1 MNVRSVLPRAPSRR
15 PSVNDHRR
23 NERRLRNGFALVAA
37 FMVVE
42 AVGGWIANSLTLL
55 ADAGH
60 MFLDASALGFS
71 WLAMRLSRRAA
82 NARLTYGY
90 DRFQVL
96 AAFVNALA
104 LFGLSGAILYEAF
117 TRLGAPEP
125 MLPLP
130 ALAVAAIG
138 FVVNVVVYR
147 MLHGSD
153 NLNVRSAALHVLG
166 DLLGSVAAMVAATC
180 VLLFGWLYADPI
192 LAIVIAAILVRG
204 AWTILRESGH
214 ILLQGVPAKLDLDE
228 IRAALTTE
236 VAGVVDIH
244 GLHAWALTNEKPL
257 LTLHARLDPE
267 ADGQSATSAIK
278 AVLTERFGIELSTV
292 QIEQGRCP
300 DA

>member
-1 MNVRSVLPRAPSRR
+1 MNGKP
-15 PSVNDHRR
+15 R
-23 NERRLRNGFALVAA
+23 NEQLLRNGFVLVAA

-42 AVGGWIANSLTLL
+42 AIGGWLANSLTLL

-60 MFLDASALGFS
+60 MLLDASALGLS
-71 WLAMRLSRRAA
+71 WLAMRLSRRQSS
-82 NARLTYGY
+82 ARLTYGY

-96 AAFVNALA
+96 AAFINALA
-104 LFGLSGAILYEAF
+104 LFALSAAILYEAF
-117 TRLGAPEP
+117 ERLRAPEP

-138 FVVNVVVYR
+138 FVVNVIVYR

-166 DLLGSVAAMVAATC
+166 DLLGSVAAMIAAGC

-204 AWTILRESGH
+204 AWTILRESSH
-214 ILLQGVPAKLDLDE
+214 ILLQGVPANVDLDE
-228 IRAALTTE
+228 IRAALTSDI
-236 VAGVVDIH
+236 AGVLDIH
-244 GLHAWALTNEKPL
+244 GMHAWALTNEKPL
-257 LTLHARLDPE
+257 LTLHAKLDPE
-267 ADGQSATSAIK
+267 ADGQSATTAIK
-278 AVLTERFGIELSTV
+278 SVLSDRFGIHLSTV

>member
-1 MNVRSVLPRAPSRR
+1 MYGYQ
-15 PSVNDHRR
+15 H
-23 NERRLRNGFALVAA
+23 NERLLRNGFMLVAA

-42 AVGGWIANSLTLL
+42 AIGGWLANSLTLL

-117 TRLGAPEP
+117 ERLGAPEA

-166 DLLGSVAAMVAATC
+166 DLLGSVAAMVAAGC

-204 AWTILRESGH
+204 AWTILRESSH
-214 ILLQGVPAKLDLDE
+214 ILLQGVPANVDLNE
-228 IRAALTTE
+228 IRTALTSDI
-236 VAGVVDIH
+236 AGVLDVH
-244 GLHAWALTNEKPL
+244 GMHAWALTNEKPL
-257 LTLHARLDPE
+257 LTLHAKLEPD
-267 ADGQSATSAIK
+267 ADGQSATNAIK
-278 AVLTERFGIELSTV
+278 TVLSDRFGIHLSTV

>member
-1 MNVRSVLPRAPSRR
+1 MSSAAR
-15 PSVNDHRR
+15 DHSHTHGR
-23 NERRLRNGFALVAA
+23 NESLLRLAFFLIAG

-60 MFLDASALGFS
+60 MLLDASALGLS
-71 WLAMRLSRRAA
+71 WLAMRLSRRES

-96 AAFVNALA
+96 AAFINALA
-104 LFGLSGAILYEAF
+104 LFALSGAIVYEAF
-117 TRLGAPEP
+117 ERLGAPEA
-125 MLPLP
+125 MLPIP
-130 ALAVAAIG
+130 ALAVAAVG
-138 FVVNVVVYR
+138 FVINVIVYR

-166 DLLGSVAAMVAATC
+166 DLLGSVAAMAAATC

-204 AWTILRESGH
+204 AWAILRESAH
-214 ILLQGVPAKLDLDE
+214 ILLQGVPANVDLDE
-228 IRAALTTE
+228 IRAALTSD
-236 VAGVVDIH
+236 VAGVVDVH

-257 LTLHARLDPE
+257 VTLHATVDPDT
-267 ADGQSATSAIK
+267 DGHSAAQAIK
-278 AVLTERFGIELSTV
+278 TVLTDRFGIERSTV
-292 QIEQGRCP
+292 QIEQGACP

>member
-1 MNVRSVLPRAPSRR
+1 MSSAAQ
-15 PSVNDHRR
+15 DHSYTLRR
-23 NERRLRNGFALVAA
+23 NESLLRLAFFLIAG

-60 MFLDASALGFS
+60 MLLDASALGLS
-71 WLAMRLSRRAA
+71 WLALRLSRRES

-96 AAFVNALA
+96 AAFINALA
-104 LFGLSGAILYEAF
+104 LFALSGAIVYEAF
-117 TRLGAPEP
+117 ERLGAPEA
-125 MLPLP
+125 MLPIP
-130 ALAVAAIG
+130 ALAVAAVG
-138 FVVNVVVYR
+138 FVINVIVYR
-147 MLHGSD
+147 ILHGSD

-166 DLLGSVAAMVAATC
+166 DLLGSVAAMAAATC

-204 AWTILRESGH
+204 AWAILRESAH
-214 ILLQGVPAKLDLDE
+214 ILLQGVPANVDLDE
-228 IRAALTTE
+228 IRAALTSD
-236 VAGVVDIH
+236 VAGVVDVH

-257 LTLHARLDPE
+257 VTLHATVDPDT
-267 ADGQSATSAIK
+267 DGHSATHAIK
-278 AVLTERFGIELSTV
+278 TVLTDRFGIERSTV
-292 QIEQGRCP
+292 QIEQGACP